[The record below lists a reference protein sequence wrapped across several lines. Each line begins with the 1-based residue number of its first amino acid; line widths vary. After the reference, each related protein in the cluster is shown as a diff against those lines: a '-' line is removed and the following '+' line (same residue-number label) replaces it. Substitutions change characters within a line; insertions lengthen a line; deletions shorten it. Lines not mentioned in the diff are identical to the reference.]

1 MVYVAP
7 LVNLVRSLLDG
18 LVGRK
23 AVEVRVYGRRI
34 FVGFGVYRQELVG
47 VDLLRKMLSTG

>member
-1 MVYVAP
+1 MVYVVP

-18 LVGRK
+18 LVGLK